1 MYNSFLFSLLNNSQ
15 NIYLSTHNLLAIDQ
29 IEDLVGIGGPD
40 RLLFDS
46 YFPYYEPKI
55 SVGRLINS
63 SISKENKEKISNLN
77 IQNIFKEIKI

>member
-1 MYNSFLFSLLNNSQ
+1 M
-15 NIYLSTHNLLAIDQ
+15 DQ
-29 IEDLVGIGGPD
+29 IEDLVSIGGPE

-55 SVGRLINS
+55 SVGRLVNS
-63 SISKENKEKISNLN
+63 SLSKEDKEKISNLN